1 MNRLGMFVIVCGL
14 ALAGARAEDIRV
26 LVSNTAGASAYNPT
40 VGAGYIIRP
49 APHVDLNVIWNT
61 ATQTFSG
68 GFRTEDETP
77 IVQYGPEDAIAYLP
91 STGQRQRTNAA
102 AQYDF
107 QGAVGDTFWFY
118 PSSASASNAAFSLY
132 LGFSAYGVTRDG
144 TFTDNRIRW
153 TVHSVENLTTP
164 SATAFYGYSISAG
177 SVNMQ
182 LTLDPAY
189 PNREMV
195 LLANGHSHLNLLFKA
210 PGMYRVTFR
219 VRGTLVATG
228 QEVSSLVP
236 VYFGVEQWQIP
247 SAAAPVIA
255 LSGNLVFGNVA
266 VGQTAT
272 RTLTISNSGNAP
284 LTVNSITYP
293 AGFSGNWSSG
303 TIAAGASQNITVT
316 FTPSAASDFNGNIV
330 VTSNATSGTNTIA
343 ISGTGTPAAGTYNAW
358 RNGEF
363 SPQQAANPLVSGPE
377 ADPDNDGFAN
387 VEEFAFGGDPLVP
400 DASLIEP
407 RLEQAGGSWILTVRQ
422 RTNASGLTIT
432 PVATASLQPGL
443 ADWRADLL
451 TPHGQPRNVAE
462 GIDEFAYLL
471 NGGLTERAFLRVRTQ
486 LTSP

>member
-1 MNRLGMFVIVCGL
+1 MIVMTATFTL
-14 ALAGARAEDIRV
+14 TGAKADAVRV
-26 LVSNTAGASAYNPT
+26 LVSNVAGARAYDPA
-40 VGAGYIIRP
+40 VGSGYVVRP
-49 APHVDLNVIWNT
+49 APHVDLNIMWNA

-77 IVQYGPEDAIAYLP
+77 AVQYGPEAAIAYLP

-107 QGAVGDTFWFY
+107 QGAMGATYCVF
-118 PSSASASNAAFSLY
+118 PSSASSSNNAFSLY

-153 TVHSVENLTTP
+153 TVDSVENLTTQA
-164 SATAFYGYSISAG
+164 ATAFYGYSVSAG
-177 SVNMQ
+177 NVNMQ

-189 PNREMV
+189 PNREMTM
-195 LLANGHSHLNLLFKA
+195 LANGHSHLNLLFKA
-210 PGMYRVTFR
+210 PGMYRITFR

-236 VYFGVEQWQIP
+236 IYFGVEEWQIP
-247 SAAAPVIA
+247 AS
-255 LSGNLVFGNVA
+255 
-266 VGQTAT
+266 
-272 RTLTISNSGNAP
+272 TIS
-284 LTVNSITYP
+284 YE
-293 AGFSGNWSSG
+293 NWRL
-303 TIAAGASQNITVT
+303 AE
-316 FTPSAASDFNGNIV
+316 FTA
-330 VTSNATSGTNTIA
+330 
-343 ISGTGTPAAGTYNAW
+343 
-358 RNGEF
+358 
-363 SPQQAANPLVSGPE
+363 QQAADPLVSGPE

-400 DASLIEP
+400 DAGLLTP
-407 RLEQAGGSWILTVRQ
+407 RLERVSNSWILTVRQ

-432 PVATASLQPGL
+432 PLATASLQPGL

-471 NGGLTERAFLRVRTQ
+471 NGGLNERAFLRVRTQ
-486 LTSP
+486 LAAP